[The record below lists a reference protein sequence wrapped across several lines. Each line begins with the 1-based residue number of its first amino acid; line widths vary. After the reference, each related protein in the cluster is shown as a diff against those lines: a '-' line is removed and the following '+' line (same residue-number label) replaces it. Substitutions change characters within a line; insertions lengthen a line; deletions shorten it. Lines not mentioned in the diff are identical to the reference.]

1 MLGIGLASF
10 WIALILSFVHLK
22 VVRRKGVHCVESRFL
37 VVKHVVVRSIDEF
50 IFVSEGLTK
59 DILKS
64 LNLTLSVVE
73 QLKIKEMLRIPK
85 GEYLLRGLAT
95 V

>member
-10 WIALILSFVHLK
+10 WIALILSFLHLK
-22 VVRRKGVHCVESRFL
+22 VIRRKAIHCVESRFL

-50 IFVSEGLTK
+50 VFVSEGLTK

-64 LNLTLSVVE
+64 LYLTLSMVE
-73 QLKIKEMLRIPK
+73 QLRIKEILRISK